1 MRLAVLLTIVVAM
14 VAVVFILG
22 SAANTNNT
30 NQNTNT
36 STGTSTATSTDQNI
50 GPKEITIMMSD
61 QNGSSQMG
69 TAKITEIDGRAK
81 VTLQLAGG
89 PNNISQPAHIH
100 DGTCQIPG
108 NIKYPLTTMRN
119 GSSETILPISLAG
132 LISQL
137 PLAADIHK
145 SLSEDV
151 GMSCGDI
158 RVNL

>member
-1 MRLAVLLTIVVAM
+1 
-14 VAVVFILG
+14 
-22 SAANTNNT
+22 
-30 NQNTNT
+30 
-36 STGTSTATSTDQNI
+36 
-50 GPKEITIMMSD
+50 
-61 QNGSSQMG
+61 
-69 TAKITEIDGRAK
+69 
-81 VTLQLAGG
+81 
-89 PNNISQPAHIH
+89 
-100 DGTCQIPG
+100 
-108 NIKYPLTTMRN
+108 MRN